1 MAVVTFDFDDTLTQT
16 QWDNDEE
23 CFIFV
28 GPNHQM
34 CNVLREHVQNG
45 DDVHIVTSRTGPSMS
60 IEGIL
65 AAHGQ
70 PSIRMFLQEHMG
82 DVIEQLAG
90 VHFTGGLKRDM
101 LVHLGSTKHFDDD
114 CVELN
119 GLPDTCAGILVQ
131 TLHGLE

>member
-16 QWDNDEE
+16 RWDHEEE

-34 CNVLREHVQNG
+34 CNTLREHLASG
-45 DDVHIVTSRTGPSMS
+45 DAVHIVTSRTGPAMNNRGF
-60 IEGIL
+60 IQL
-65 AAHGQ
+65 HGQ
-70 PSIRMFLQEHMG
+70 PSVRVFLEEHMH
-82 DVIEQLAG
+82 DVLDQLAG

-101 LVHLGSTKHFDDD
+101 LIELGSTKHFDDD
-114 CVELN
+114 PVELN
-119 GLPDTCAGILVQ
+119 SLPDTCAGILVQ